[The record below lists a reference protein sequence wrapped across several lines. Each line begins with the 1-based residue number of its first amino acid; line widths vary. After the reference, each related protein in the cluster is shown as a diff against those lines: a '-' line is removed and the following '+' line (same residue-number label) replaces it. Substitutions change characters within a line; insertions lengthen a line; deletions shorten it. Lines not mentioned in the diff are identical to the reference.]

1 MNVKPMCKRFGFT
14 TDVVTYEPT
23 VEEKRAWAIR
33 LESDMTK
40 SAMGTEPDITKL
52 LDTYDYVECMR
63 KLCSYRLMT
72 QTQEPYATLYGL
84 GWLTPR
90 GIYIRVEDKEVLE
103 RAYSSRSLA
112 QKYVRVCNLNFK
124 IRQRMSG
131 YHYMAKGSSLKVS
144 NAEKGAGKFGEER
157 AGILANIEKEFSPL
171 LKLGLG

>member
-1 MNVKPMCKRFGFT
+1 MNVRPMCKKFGFT
-14 TDVVTYEPT
+14 ADVVTYEPT
-23 VEEKRAWAIR
+23 PEEQRAWAIK
-33 LESDMTK
+33 LGDDMKK
-40 SAMGTEPDITKL
+40 SAMSTEPSIAEL
-52 LDTYDYVECMR
+52 LTTYDYLECMR
-63 KLCSYRLMT
+63 KLCAYRLMT
-72 QTQEPYATLYGL
+72 QTQEPYTTLYGL

-112 QKYVRVCNLNFK
+112 QKYIRVCNLNFK

-131 YHYMAKGSSLKVS
+131 YHYIAKGSSLKVS

-157 AGILANIEKEFSPL
+157 AGILSSIEKEFSPL